1 MGDWGGRGEGGY
13 VMRAGGR
20 ARLPFA
26 FAPPPLRIAA
36 APQTEARAD
45 GRARSSPVRA
55 RTRSVDKE
63 SFAEEEG
70 ARSLA
75 PGISAFRSRRAG
87 DRSAGST
94 AYCSAISR
102 VIEVLGEG
110 LVRARTKTTAF

>member
-1 MGDWGGRGEGGY
+1 MLCE
-13 VMRAGGR
+13 RAGGR
-20 ARLPFA
+20 ASPSRLSPRS
-26 FAPPPLRIAA
+26 PSPLRIAA

-70 ARSLA
+70 ARAES
-75 PGISAFRSRRAG
+75 RSRNICIRAG
-87 DRSAGST
+87 DRSAGSS

-110 LVRARTKTTAF
+110 LVRARTKTPAF